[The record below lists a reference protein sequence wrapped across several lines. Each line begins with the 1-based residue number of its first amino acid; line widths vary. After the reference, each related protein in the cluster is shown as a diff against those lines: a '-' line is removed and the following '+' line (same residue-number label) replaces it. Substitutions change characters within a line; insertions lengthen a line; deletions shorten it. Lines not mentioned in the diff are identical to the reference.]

1 MLSAI
6 NIGTGSKVKGQKSP
20 YSFGPIT
27 SKDTIARISISGF
40 LGDHLSINAN
50 LTFTAPEIEKGHCLQ
65 ERLRALKTT
74 NETGIPIFVPVC
86 RSDGSYVE
94 VQCFYGTGYCWC
106 VNQEGKPEPG
116 TSIQYE
122 RPKCRQKGSKRKRSR
137 RRNKNRKSHR
147 SHRKQACVQSDRSQF
162 NRDVTNLIGSEYR
175 SRHGKV
181 PNGALN
187 RQKEIV
193 EWKFDQMD
201 LDRYEN
207 TELSFSKVKHFF

>member
-1 MLSAI
+1 M
-6 NIGTGSKVKGQKSP
+6 
-20 YSFGPIT
+20 
-27 SKDTIARISISGF
+27 
-40 LGDHLSINAN
+40 
-50 LTFTAPEIEKGHCLQ
+50 
-65 ERLRALKTT
+65 KTT

-86 RSDGSYVE
+86 RADGSYVE

-122 RPKCRQKGSKRKRSR
+122 RPKCRQKGKNKRAK
-137 RRNKNRKSHR
+137 RRNKHKNKKNSNNRHR

-162 NRDVTNLIGSEYR
+162 NRDVTNLIGDDYR
-175 SRHGKV
+175 SKHGKV

-201 LDRYEN
+201 LDR
-207 TELSFSKVKHFF
+207 